1 MWLRLR
7 SLETTDAIVQTASAA
22 TSATAIADG
31 TTTGATDSEPYELVP
46 FDSGSTDKRNETPAQ
61 RTARER
67 RYEELLRSAPPSA
80 PARSTAAKP
89 AVAPSLFDRV
99 VTPIA
104 NALGMNRTRPPQ
116 QTAIAQQRQAQQSSA
131 SSIDSQSPRT
141 STYDETKRP
150 LEEDDR
156 ETDLIPPQLLTVDF
170 FPAQVQDGEETTF
183 GAIVNDNLSGVR
195 SVSGVI
201 TSPSGSLQG
210 FACTREGETNRFV
223 ARINVPKDAPEGTWL
238 VKYLT
243 LSDNAS
249 NSVNLN
255 QTQGSLPPSASFR
268 VTSNAPDSKGPEL
281 TGVWL
286 DRQAMRAG
294 EKNTLFVQA
303 SDEKSGISFASG
315 VFISPGK
322 AARIGFGCRAG
333 STGVWECPLTPPT
346 CLDCGVWA
354 LEQIQLQDK
363 ANNMTT
369 YRSDNQFV
377 RAVALDISGDQCD
390 GVAPTMT
397 IMTLNPTTVSNAQAS
412 VITVQATMVD
422 EGGCGSA
429 SLSAQAI
436 PPGGVGGQRR
446 AVTFMPSTDGQTFVG
461 RLEIPQF
468 AAKGVWTIAWIQ
480 ALDKG
485 GNLRA
490 YGSSDP
496 VVAKATFTVE

>member
-1 MWLRLR
+1 MRLR
-7 SLETTDAIVQTASAA
+7 SLEKTNDVVQTASAA
-22 TSATAIADG
+22 TSATALADG
-31 TTTGATDSEPYELVP
+31 TTTAASNSEPYELLPV
-46 FDSGSTDKRNETPAQ
+46 DSTSAAERQNETPAQ

-67 RYEELLRSAPPSA
+67 RYEELLRSAPPST
-80 PARSTAAKP
+80 PAAETIVTKP
-89 AVAPSLFDRV
+89 AEPPSLFDRV

-104 NALGMNRTRPPQ
+104 TALGINRTRPPQ
-116 QTAIAQQRQAQQSSA
+116 QTMNAQPRQTQPTNSSA
-131 SSIDSQSPRT
+131 NDSQSPRNNT
-141 STYDETKRP
+141 PEEPKEA
-150 LEEDDR
+150 LEEDR
-156 ETDLIPPQLLTVDF
+156 ETDLIPPQLLTAEF

-183 GAIVNDNLSGVR
+183 GVVVNDNLSGVR

-223 ARINVPKDAPEGTWL
+223 ARINVPKDAPEGTWE

-255 QTQGSLPPSASFR
+255 QTQGSLPQTARFQ
-268 VTSNAPDSKGPEL
+268 VKSNAPDSKGPEL
-281 TGVWL
+281 KGVYL
-286 DRQAMRAG
+286 ERQAMRAG

-303 SDEKSGISFASG
+303 EDEKSGISFASG
-315 VFISPGK
+315 VFISPAK

-333 STGVWECPLTPPT
+333 STGVWECPVAPPV
-346 CLDCGVWA
+346 CLDCGIWQ

-369 YRSDNQFV
+369 FRADNQLV
-377 RAVALDISGDQCD
+377 RGVVLDISSDQCD
-390 GVAPTMT
+390 AVAPTVT
-397 IMTLNPTTVSNAQAS
+397 VMTLNPTTVSNAEAS
-412 VITVQATMVD
+412 VITVQATMID
-422 EGGCGSA
+422 EGPCGSA

-446 AVTFMPSTDGQTFVG
+446 PVTFMPSTDGQTFVG

-490 YGSSDP
+490 YGASDP
-496 VVAKATFTVE
+496 VVSKAIFTVE